1 MKNVP
6 LLVSPD
12 ILVRKIN
19 QALFIEKAFSLQCR
33 SKVFCYWSKLLSD
46 DDVAWEGQAIC
57 FLGVRT
63 ICNNYC
69 HSSMPQ
75 IARHREWST
84 VNSER
89 KPINLHP
96 YGKTRKFTAKLLFFR
111 GSRKQQQDDK
121 LRSYFHKFQPP
132 TTYVDTPLFNRSR

>member
-12 ILVRKIN
+12 ILASKIN
-19 QALFIEKAFSLQCR
+19 QASFIEKHFHFNVEESFSAIER
-33 SKVFCYWSKLLSD
+33 SLSTS
-46 DDVAWEGQAIC
+46 DVAWKGQANR

-75 IARHREWST
+75 IARHREYSS

-89 KPINLHP
+89 KPINIHP
-96 YGKTRKFTAKLLFFR
+96 YGKTRKFTSKLLFPTT
-111 GSRKQQQDDK
+111 SKQQQDDK
-121 LRSYFHKFQPP
+121 LGSYFHKFQPP
-132 TTYVDTPLFNRSR
+132 ATYVDTPLLNRVA